1 MPKLGRRIQGVVVS
15 DKMDKGIVVEVTRIR
30 RHRIYKKAVR
40 RQRKFVAHD
49 PENSC
54 KIGDEVVIETS
65 RPLSKT
71 KRWRLREIVSRAE
84 LTTEE
89 EAASVD
95 TAAI

>member
-1 MPKLGRRIQGVVVS
+1 MAKVGRRLQGRVVS
-15 DKMDKGIVVEVTRIR
+15 NKMDKGIVVEVTVIR

-54 KIGDEVVIETS
+54 AIGDEVVIETS

-71 KRWRLREIVSRAE
+71 KRWRLREIVTRAE

-89 EAASVD
+89 EAAPVD